1 MGHLPGLIQ
10 DLALILMAGAIT
22 TLLFRR
28 IKQPLVLGYIIAGF
42 LVGPHFSF
50 TPTVADNDNIKTLAE
65 IGVIFLLFSL
75 GLEFSF
81 KKLLRVGGAAS
92 ITALVEIA
100 FITVAGYFVGRWM
113 GWAFMDS
120 LFLGGMLASSS
131 TTIIIRA
138 FDELG
143 IKTKQYARIVFGVLV
158 VEDIVVI
165 LLMVLL
171 STMAVS
177 REFEGTELLFTVT
190 KLLFFLALWFLAGI
204 FLLPTILKRAKKLLD
219 EEALLIL
226 SLGLCLGMVVVAT
239 QAGFSAELG
248 AFIMGSIMAETTSA
262 EKVEHIIKPVKDL
275 FGAVF
280 FVSVGMMIDPKAIVE
295 YRWPVLWITLLTLFG
310 KLFSTTLGALL
321 SGQPLKQ
328 AVQVGMSMA
337 QIGEFAF
344 IVATLGLSLGV
355 ISDFLFPVAVGASA
369 ITTFTT
375 PYLIKFSEPFYNGIV
390 KMLPAKWVTAL
401 NNYSTSTQH
410 IQAENNWKVVL
421 TSYANIV
428 VTNGIILLAIVLLSL
443 NFLAPFL
450 RTHIRHDL
458 VSSLTGL
465 IITLGVSAPFL
476 WALMEKKPNNVAY
489 KELWLINKYNRG
501 PLLVIEISRNIIGLL
516 LIGFWVNSFFSAK
529 VALLVAVPVII
540 FVLFLFSKRI
550 QKFYQR
556 IEGRFLTNLNARERL
571 ADEEK
576 IRQEEIQKR
585 FNPQSDLSP
594 WDAHMI
600 DLEVNP
606 HAEYIGKTLVELA
619 WREQYGV
626 NIAYIKRGDKLIY
639 APGRNNRLLPFD
651 HVGIIATDDQMQ
663 VFKPVFDAEESIEKA
678 ENEIDDIILQK
689 IVVDENNRLKG
700 LTIRGSAIRERTNG
714 LVVGIERN
722 KVRILNPD
730 SDMQFE
736 WGDIIW
742 IVGER
747 EKIKRLNG
755 VSPQKQTKTVIG

>member
-1 MGHLPGLIQ
+1 MVHLPKLIA
-10 DLALILMAGAIT
+10 DLALILITGAIT

-42 LVGPHFSF
+42 LVGPHLSI

-92 ITALVEIA
+92 ITAFVEIA
-100 FITVAGYFVGRWM
+100 FITVTGYILARWM
-113 GWAFMDS
+113 GWSVMDS

-143 IKTKQYARIVFGVLV
+143 IKTKQYVRVVFGVLV

-177 REFEGTELLFTVT
+177 KQFQGMELLFTVT

-204 FLLPTILKRAKKLLD
+204 FLLPTFLKKAKKLLD
-219 EEALLIL
+219 DEALLIL
-226 SLGLCLGMVVVAT
+226 SIGLCLGMVVVAT
-239 QAGFSAELG
+239 QVGFSAELG

-275 FGAVF
+275 FAAVF
-280 FVSVGMMIDPKAIVE
+280 FVSVGMMIDPQAIVQ
-295 YRWPVLWITLLTLFG
+295 YGWPVLWITLLTLFG
-310 KLFSTTLGALL
+310 KLFSTTLGALI

-328 AVQVGMSMA
+328 SVQVGMSMA

-355 ISDFLFPVAVGASA
+355 ISDFIFPVVVGASA

-375 PYLIKFSEPFYNGIV
+375 PYMIKFSEPVYNFIV
-390 KMLPAKWVTAL
+390 KNLPAKWVIAL
-401 NNYSTSTQH
+401 SNYSSGAQH
-410 IQAENNWKVVL
+410 IQAESNWKVVMK
-421 TSYANIV
+421 SYASIV
-428 VTNGIILLAIVLLSL
+428 VTNGIILIALFLISV
-443 NFLAPFL
+443 NFLMPFVNE
-450 RTHIRHDL
+450 HIEN
-458 VSSLTGL
+458 SLLNKVTGL
-465 IITLGVSAPFL
+465 VITLGVSAPFL
-476 WALMEKKPNNVAY
+476 WALMAKKPAISAY
-489 KELWLINKYNRG
+489 KELWLVNKYNRG
-501 PLLVIEISRNIIGLL
+501 PLLVLEISRNIIGIL
-516 LIGFWVNSFFSAK
+516 LIGFWVNGFFSTK
-529 VALLVAVPVII
+529 ITFLLAVPLII
-540 FVLFLFSKRI
+540 IVMLLFSKRI
-550 QKFYQR
+550 QAFYQR
-556 IEGRFLTNLNARERL
+556 IEGRFLSNLNAREKL
-571 ADEEK
+571 AGEQQAEK
-576 IRQEEIQKR
+576 NPVQNR

-600 DLEVNP
+600 DMEVNP
-606 HAEYIGKTLVELA
+606 QAEYIGKTLVELG
-619 WREQYGV
+619 WREKYGI
-626 NIAYIKRGDKLIY
+626 NIAYIKRGEKLIY

-663 VFKPVFDAEESIEKA
+663 TFRPVFDAIETVEKTK
-678 ENEIDDIILQK
+678 EHLDDIVLQK
-689 IVVDENNRLKG
+689 IVVDEHNKLKG
-700 LTIRGSAIRERTNG
+700 LSIRGSHIRERTNG
-714 LVVGIERN
+714 LVVGIERD
-722 KVRILNPD
+722 KERILNPD
-730 SDMQFE
+730 STTNFE
-736 WGDIIW
+736 WGDVVW

-747 EKIKRLNG
+747 KKIHRLNS
-755 VSPQKQTKTVIG
+755 V